1 MRTALAVGVTILV
14 LLGAYL
20 LMWRGWRRR
29 ASAQADLPPLP
40 APLPPS
46 TVRYGPVAGVFV
58 GTTTAGDWL
67 DRIVAHSLGLRST
80 AELTVTDAG
89 VTIERDPEPALSIP
103 AGALR
108 AVRVDRAAAGRAVR
122 SGEYLILTWSHGDR
136 LLDSAVRPD
145 RRAELNPLHDAIAPL
160 VTAEAGA

>member
-1 MRTALAVGVTILV
+1 MRYALAVVITVLV
-14 LLGAYL
+14 LVGAYA

-29 ASAQADLPPLP
+29 GSAQADLPPLP
-40 APLPPS
+40 APLPPGPI
-46 TVRYGPVAGVFV
+46 RYGPVTGVFL

-67 DRIVAHSLGLRST
+67 DRIVAHTLGRRSA
-80 AELTVTDAG
+80 AEITVTDAG
-89 VTIERDPEPALSIP
+89 VTIERSPEPVLAIP

-122 SGEYLILTWSHGDR
+122 ASEYLILTWSHGDR

-145 RRAELNPLHDAIAPL
+145 HRAERDRLHDAIAPL
-160 VTAEAGA
+160 IATGTGT